1 MFVFC
6 IALAGSFRRSPHLI
20 AFHSGDAERGQ
31 TALDFGIRVIQ
42 LSVLVLQ
49 AVFLVLLE
57 QFLRIAFRC
66 HILPLQAI
74 DGRLIDIV
82 DHLRIAQLEGICV
95 IDVDHFRVETN
106 AIVFVEFVSL
116 FVGHALGVYSGDEI
130 QAIGITVKY
139 WG

>member
-1 MFVFC
+1 MPS
-6 IALAGSFRRSPHLI
+6 AARQLWTL
-20 AFHSGDAERGQ
+20 
-31 TALDFGIRVIQ
+31 GIRVIQ

-82 DHLRIAQLEGICV
+82 DHLRIAQL
-95 IDVDHFRVETN
+95 R
-106 AIVFVEFVSL
+106 AYVSL
-116 FVGHALGVYSGDEI
+116 M
-130 QAIGITVKY
+130 
-139 WG
+139 